1 MIRKKRTNLYV
12 LLFSKNKFCRFIIST
27 LSSTLTS
34 VYVSFEEDAADEE
47 RSADEELSADEERSA
62 DVVSALSSAL
72 FSALSPVKL
81 PCSAFCVL
89 GFCASL
95 EVFPLSALLFVAE
108 LLSAVSVSAVPLD
121 ACYGVILS
129 TMVSISLR
137 EPPEAA
143 AINSVISPS
152 IFEAFL
158 LELFPSRI
166 VLDKATPGINSTKP
180 PSL

>member
-1 MIRKKRTNLYV
+1 M
-12 LLFSKNKFCRFIIST
+12 LFSKNKFCRFIIST